1 MRHAVATY
9 AHGRVTPASYEHV
22 QRGVQRACVDARQ
35 MPVVVAD
42 DLVDLE
48 VPALDHLV
56 VAHRKQVRMP
66 VTGGPQARVLYLT
79 HSPRTAL
86 MWPVSESLRVPLAKS
101 QIWRAS
107 RRG

>member
-66 VTGGPQARVLYLT
+66 VTGGPQARADAFPG
-79 HSPRTAL
+79 PRRP
-86 MWPVSESLRVPLAKS
+86 MSEDATTKRPTPTEYCT
-101 QIWRAS
+101 
-107 RRG
+107 